1 MDEDG
6 TDYEIETN
14 EPYHL
19 VLVSVPSN
27 YSQTL
32 FWSILKPVYPTKYT
46 NKPLHLAIIWKK
58 IT

>member
-6 TDYEIETN
+6 TDYEIEAN

-32 FWSILKPVYPTKYT
+32 FWSILKPIYPTK
-46 NKPLHLAIIWKK
+46 
-58 IT
+58 

>member
-27 YSQTL
+27 YRSQTL
-32 FWSILKPVYPTKYT
+32 FWSILKPVYPTK
-46 NKPLHLAIIWKK
+46 
-58 IT
+58 